1 MAESRADATTG
12 LEPLLEA
19 AARRPWVDL
28 SDPRPEE
35 IVALLNRRPDQDC
48 FGSWGSAERIERAA
62 SRLGSR
68 LADQGRVFLV
78 AAEQPGRIGM
88 LTADATQSPVEAF
101 AGGAG
106 PSAAARRTGGL
117 RDSLAGA
124 ADMLALDL
132 NQRDAVLVLG
142 SGQDCDYARAV
153 RQSAD
158 RSGALAI
165 EIPADAGGPNETAA
179 KLLVNLIATL
189 ALACS
194 GRSGRTA
201 TLDLHTGSAQSPSRN
216 EHVVMAATGV
226 DALTAALTLGSVGG
240 SAKAAILILLTGL
253 PAELALDMLQRRQ
266 SRLESTIDK
275 R

>member
-1 MAESRADATTG
+1 M
-12 LEPLLEA
+12 
-19 AARRPWVDL
+19 
-28 SDPRPEE
+28 
-35 IVALLNRRPDQDC
+35 
-48 FGSWGSAERIERAA
+48 FFHAA
-62 SRLGSR
+62 SRPKYYIS
-68 LADQGRVFLV
+68 VTPFIIK
-78 AAEQPGRIGM
+78 RIG
-88 LTADATQSPVEAF
+88 LKSRNRRILKKVVTSLFSGFPVRF
-101 AGGAG
+101 D
-106 PSAAARRTGGL
+106 PV
-117 RDSLAGA
+117 
-124 ADMLALDL
+124 LD
-132 NQRDAVLVLG
+132 RFAVLNAGNAAGKLRAEARGGGGVASHADKLRFIQVRRCL
-142 SGQDCDYARAV
+142 SGFQKHGHCGTAENIA
-153 RQSAD
+153 
-158 RSGALAI
+158 G
-165 EIPADAGGPNETAA
+165 AGGPNEIAA